1 MRIVTLLLLAFS
13 LSFSLELRVGSEN
26 AYKPFAYLNEKGE
39 PSGFDNDVMRAI
51 STYVED
57 SKLEFSP
64 LNWNALFS
72 ALDAKKIDII
82 ANQITKTKEREE
94 KYIFSKNPYFYDV
107 STLISLKN
115 TPISDIKELKG
126 AKIGVTIGSN
136 HAKNLEEYLAN
147 HKDLE
152 IQIVYYK
159 TSSTLVADLKNK
171 RIHAMVNNPIAAQD
185 YAKAQKIT
193 ITPAKFYFEKVP
205 VYLIYRKDS
214 AKLAKIID
222 KAMEKAVKN
231 GKIATLQAQ
240 YFGEEYFQ
248 ILKADSEL

>member
-1 MRIVTLLLLAFS
+1 MQKKLTLSQIKSPKQRSARKNI
-13 LSFSLELRVGSEN
+13 SFQ
-26 AYKPFAYLNEKGE
+26 
-39 PSGFDNDVMRAI
+39 
-51 STYVED
+51 
-57 SKLEFSP
+57 
-64 LNWNALFS
+64 
-72 ALDAKKIDII
+72 KI
-82 ANQITKTKEREE
+82 
-94 KYIFSKNPYFYDV
+94 
-107 STLISLKN
+107 LISLKN